1 MRASQAVEGMTF
13 RTRIRGIVK
22 ARAVDLNVG
31 LKSGD
36 VRALSVCE
44 RAVVDFE
51 VGSFDG
57 DIDLLVTN
65 EVCIVND
72 DFFGVQ

>member
-1 MRASQAVEGMTF
+1 MRAGQAVEGVTF
-13 RTRIRGIVK
+13 RTRVRGVVK
-22 ARAVDLNVG
+22 ARTVDLNVG

-51 VGSFDG
+51 LGSFDG
-57 DIDLLVTN
+57 DVDLLVTN
-65 EVCIVND
+65 KVCIVND
-72 DFFGVQ
+72 DFFSV